1 MYNFSTFLFINLL
14 TSQVRLCTSQYG
26 GPPVNVLP
34 HSFLCA
40 KQLTLR
46 AIKIHNTHFQ
56 QQRKKKTNLI
66 VQKVEHKSYPV
77 LGSTGSKVEAPECP
91 GPLMPQ
97 HGPFS
102 SRSLLFFGGK
112 KYVPCQKYATEV
124 I

>member
-1 MYNFSTFLFINLL
+1 MCKAINPTCNQNTQHTFSTA
-14 TSQVRLCTSQYG
+14 TQ
-26 GPPVNVLP
+26 
-34 HSFLCA
+34 
-40 KQLTLR
+40 
-46 AIKIHNTHFQ
+46 
-56 QQRKKKTNLI
+56 KKTNLI